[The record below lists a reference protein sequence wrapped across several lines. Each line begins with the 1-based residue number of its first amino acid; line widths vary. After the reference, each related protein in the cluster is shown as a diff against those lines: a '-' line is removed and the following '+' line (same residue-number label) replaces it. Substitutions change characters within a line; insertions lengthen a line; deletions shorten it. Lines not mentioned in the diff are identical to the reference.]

1 MCESG
6 RLHPSAMN
14 SARTRSREV
23 NYAVTTHRPAESVAF
38 HATLLHFCG
47 NFIDAFN
54 RESEPRPRAA
64 IEPTM
69 SRISLFPRQSRLS
82 RAVRGALAIL
92 ALGATASAWAAGT
105 GETPAS
111 AAGDAVPLTV
121 TVQPGQS
128 LNDIAKA
135 ATQSRDPGVL
145 ARAGRALFDANPQ
158 AFMKHDASR
167 LKVGATLTV
176 PALDATGAALVPA
189 GASAAS
195 AASGTAAVSA
205 PAAASGGAAVAQ
217 HGASAP
223 HPGSTVQ
230 SAPVV
235 PVHAAPVSGASVTMA
250 AGASASAG
258 ASAAHGASAV
268 ESMQPAAPVAGA
280 SGPHVWSGTIQSVP
294 SSASGAAISPAS
306 GGQVPG
312 MNEPAGAAPVT
323 GASQPRPSSL
333 QQLLALKNR
342 VLMELQKHG
351 IGKPATTNDVTP
363 APAPA
368 PAPAPVAPRPAAN
381 DAGASAAAPAAGESA
396 SGVAA
401 SAVQPA
407 SASAP
412 AQPAAPVAAPARSTE
427 QMDWRPAAVAGAAV
441 LVLAA
446 GFAWRKRRKS
456 RRTDEA
462 GTDTAATATA
472 AGGVA
477 AAAATAQAEA
487 APSVE
492 PELPI
497 RPEMPVARDAASDLS
512 LAAATAAAAEP
523 VETPQTPDTDVSA
536 ATEGEKPHVAQPEL
550 PAAHAVVP
558 PVSEAAP
565 VSLDAEPIEKVAAET
580 QTEKSAETPID
591 TSAETRVATPAET
604 RVETPAAPAATEA
617 QHATLMQNAISA
629 LNSLDMPLP
638 PRTPDEPSLA
648 ADEPA
653 AQAGH
658 SDTHKIATNGQA
670 AQRLPIGSID
680 PAPEHPADQD
690 DEFDWDPDAATPASH
705 AGSPFATSSLP
716 PLGGAQFGAL
726 KLDFDLDLP
735 SAPGAVLPALTPDEL
750 ARIARNKLDLA
761 SEYVELG
768 DLSGARTL
776 LQEVV
781 DANDVATRDDARALL
796 AKLADEA

>member
-1 MCESG
+1 
-6 RLHPSAMN
+6 
-14 SARTRSREV
+14 
-23 NYAVTTHRPAESVAF
+23 
-38 HATLLHFCG
+38 
-47 NFIDAFN
+47 
-54 RESEPRPRAA
+54 
-64 IEPTM
+64 M

-92 ALGATASAWAAGT
+92 ALGATASAWAAGA
-105 GETPAS
+105 GELPAS
-111 AAGDAVPLTV
+111 TAGGAVPLTV

-195 AASGTAAVSA
+195 GAAAASA
-205 PAAASGGAAVAQ
+205 PAAASGGTAVAQ

-230 SAPVV
+230 SAPVA
-235 PVHAAPVSGASVTMA
+235 PAVHAAPVSGASAATA
-250 AGASASAG
+250 AGASASVG

-280 SGPHVWSGTIQSVP
+280 SGPHVWSGAIQSAP
-294 SSASGAAISPAS
+294 SSASGAAIPPAPGS
-306 GGQVPG
+306 QVSG
-312 MNEPAGAAPVT
+312 MNEPAGVAPVAD
-323 GASQPRPSSL
+323 ASQPRPSSL

-351 IGKPATTNDVTP
+351 IGKPATTNEV

-368 PAPAPVAPRPAAN
+368 APRPAAS
-381 DAGASAAAPAAGESA
+381 DAGASAAAPTAGEAA

-407 SASAP
+407 SVSVSAL
-412 AQPAAPVAAPARSTE
+412 AQPAAPVVAPARSNE

-441 LVLAA
+441 IALAA
-446 GFAWRKRRKS
+446 GFAWRKRRKGRGTEES
-456 RRTDEA
+456 GA
-462 GTDTAATATA
+462 GAAA
-472 AGGVA
+472 APAAVGGA
-477 AAAATAQAEA
+477 AAAAAED

-512 LAAATAAAAEP
+512 LAAATAAAAETIEP
-523 VETPQTPDTDVSA
+523 PDTDVSPA
-536 ATEGEKPHVAQPEL
+536 QEEATPHGEQLEWPS
-550 PAAHAVVP
+550 AHAAEP
-558 PVSEAAP
+558 PASEAAP
-565 VSLDAEPIEKVAAET
+565 VPNVAGPEEQAAAA
-580 QTEKSAETPID
+580 K
-591 TSAETRVATPAET
+591 PAEMPA
-604 RVETPAAPAATEA
+604 ETPAAPAAAEA
-617 QHATLMQNAISA
+617 QHEVLMQNAISA

-638 PRTPDEPSLA
+638 PRTPDELSLE

-653 AQAGH
+653 AQAGQP
-658 SDTHKIATNGQA
+658 DTGEIATNGQA
-670 AQRLPIGSID
+670 AQHLPADSID

-690 DEFDWDPDAATPASH
+690 DEFDWDPDAATPASQ
-705 AGSPFATSSLP
+705 AGSPFATSPLP
-716 PLGGAQFGAL
+716 PLGGAHFGAL

-735 SAPGAVLPALTPDEL
+735 SAPGAALPALTPDEL

-781 DANDVATRDDARALL
+781 DANDAATRDDARALL

>member
-1 MCESG
+1 
-6 RLHPSAMN
+6 
-14 SARTRSREV
+14 
-23 NYAVTTHRPAESVAF
+23 
-38 HATLLHFCG
+38 
-47 NFIDAFN
+47 
-54 RESEPRPRAA
+54 
-64 IEPTM
+64 M

-92 ALGATASAWAAGT
+92 ALGAAASAWAAGT
-105 GETPAS
+105 VELPAS
-111 AAGDAVPLTV
+111 AAGGDAPLTV

-135 ATQSRDPGVL
+135 ATQSHDPAVL

-158 AFMKHDASR
+158 AFMKRDASR

-195 AASGTAAVSA
+195 GTTAASA
-205 PAAASGGAAVAQ
+205 PAAASGGTAEAQ

-223 HPGSTVQ
+223 HPGAAAQ
-230 SAPVV
+230 AAPVT
-235 PVHAAPVSGASVTMA
+235 PAVHAAPVSGASVATA
-250 AGASASAG
+250 AGTSASVG

-268 ESMQPAAPVAGA
+268 DSLQPAAPAAGA
-280 SGPHVWSGTIQSVP
+280 SGPHVWSGAIQSAP
-294 SSASGAAISPAS
+294 SSASEAAVQP
-306 GGQVPG
+306 VPG
-312 MNEPAGAAPVT
+312 SPVSGSHEPAGATPAT

-351 IGKPATTNDVTP
+351 IGKPGTTNGVAPVP

-368 PAPAPVAPRPAAN
+368 APRPAAN
-381 DAGASAAAPAAGESA
+381 DAGASAAAPAASEAA

-401 SAVQPA
+401 SAAQPA
-407 SASAP
+407 SVP
-412 AQPAAPVAAPARSTE
+412 EQPVAPVATPARRTE

-441 LVLAA
+441 IVLAA
-446 GFAWRKRRKS
+446 GFAWRKRRKG
-456 RRTDEA
+456 RGTGDA
-462 GTDTAATATA
+462 GAAATA
-472 AGGVA
+472 AGA
-477 AAAATAQAEA
+477 AAAPEAEA
-487 APSVE
+487 PPSIDHT
-492 PELPI
+492 LPI
-497 RPEMPVARDAASDLS
+497 QPEMPVARDAASDQS
-512 LAAATAAAAEP
+512 LAAATAAAAET
-523 VETPQTPDTDVSA
+523 VEPTVADVPSA
-536 ATEGEKPHVAQPEL
+536 PEVAKLHDEQPEL
-550 PAAHAVVP
+550 PAARAAVP
-558 PVSEAAP
+558 PASETAP
-565 VSLDAEPIEKVAAET
+565 APHDAEPAEPAA
-580 QTEKSAETPID
+580 AAA
-591 TSAETRVATPAET
+591 TSADTPASPST
-604 RVETPAAPAATEA
+604 TDA

-638 PRTPDEPSLA
+638 PRTSDEAPLTPDELSA
-648 ADEPA
+648 R
-653 AQAGH
+653 AGQ
-658 SDTHKIATNGQA
+658 SGTGGIATNGQA
-670 AQRLPIGSID
+670 ASPPPIGAGH
-680 PAPEHPADQD
+680 PTPEHPADQD
-690 DEFDWDPDAATPASH
+690 NEYDWDPDAATPAGH
-705 AGSPFATSSLP
+705 AGSTPALS

-735 SAPGAVLPALTPDEL
+735 SAPGAALPALTADEL

-781 DANDVATRDDARALL
+781 DANDAATRDDARALL

>member
-1 MCESG
+1 
-6 RLHPSAMN
+6 
-14 SARTRSREV
+14 
-23 NYAVTTHRPAESVAF
+23 
-38 HATLLHFCG
+38 
-47 NFIDAFN
+47 
-54 RESEPRPRAA
+54 
-64 IEPTM
+64 M

-105 GETPAS
+105 GELPAS
-111 AAGDAVPLTV
+111 AADGAAPLTV

-176 PALDATGAALVPA
+176 PALDATGAAVVPA
-189 GASAAS
+189 AASAAS
-195 AASGTAAVSA
+195 AASGAVAASA
-205 PAAASGGAAVAQ
+205 PAAASGGTAVAQ

-230 SAPVV
+230 SAPVA
-235 PVHAAPVSGASVTMA
+235 PPAHAVPVSGASAATA
-250 AGASASAG
+250 AGASASVG
-258 ASAAHGASAV
+258 ASATHGASAV
-268 ESMQPAAPVAGA
+268 ESMQPAAPGAGA
-280 SGPHVWSGTIQSVP
+280 SGPHVWSGAIQSVP
-294 SSASGAAISPAS
+294 SSASGAGIPPAS
-306 GGQVPG
+306 GSQVPG
-312 MNEPAGAAPVT
+312 MNEPAGATPAT

-351 IGKPATTNDVTP
+351 IGKPATTNEVT
-363 APAPA
+363 PA

-381 DAGASAAAPAAGESA
+381 DAGASATASTTGEAA

-407 SASAP
+407 SASVSTP
-412 AQPAAPVAAPARSTE
+412 AQPAAPVVAPAPSHE
-427 QMDWRPAAVAGAAV
+427 QIDWRPAAVAGAAV
-441 LVLAA
+441 IVLAA

-456 RRTDEA
+456 RRTDDA

-472 AGGVA
+472 AA
-477 AAAATAQAEA
+477 AAAQAEA

-497 RPEMPVARDAASDLS
+497 RPEMPVARDAASDLN

-523 VETPQTPDTDVSA
+523 VEMPATDVSPTPEVTA
-536 ATEGEKPHVAQPEL
+536 AHVEQPEL
-550 PAAHAVVP
+550 PIAHAAVP
-558 PVSEAAP
+558 PASETAP
-565 VSLDAEPIEKVAAET
+565 VSHDAEPVEKVAAEAHAQT
-580 QTEKSAETPID
+580 QAEKPAETSSGTPIE
-591 TSAETRVATPAET
+591 TSAEPRVAMP
-604 RVETPAAPAATEA
+604 VETSAAPAATEA
-617 QHATLMQNAISA
+617 QHAALMQNAISA
-629 LNSLDMPLP
+629 LSSLDMPLP
-638 PRTPDEPSLA
+638 PRTPDEQSLA

-653 AQAGH
+653 AQAGQ
-658 SDTHKIATNGQA
+658 SDTNEIATNGQA
-670 AQRLPIGSID
+670 AHRPPIGSID
-680 PAPEHPADQD
+680 PAPEHPVAQD
-690 DEFDWDPDAATPASH
+690 DEFDWDPDAATPASQ
-705 AGSPFATSSLP
+705 AGSQFATSSLP

-735 SAPGAVLPALTPDEL
+735 SAPGAALPALTPDEL

-781 DANDVATRDDARALL
+781 DANDAATRDEACALL

>member
-1 MCESG
+1 
-6 RLHPSAMN
+6 
-14 SARTRSREV
+14 
-23 NYAVTTHRPAESVAF
+23 
-38 HATLLHFCG
+38 
-47 NFIDAFN
+47 
-54 RESEPRPRAA
+54 
-64 IEPTM
+64 M

-105 GETPAS
+105 GELPAS
-111 AAGDAVPLTV
+111 AADGAAPLTV

-158 AFMKHDASR
+158 AFMKRDASR

-176 PALDATGAALVPA
+176 PALDATGAAVVPA
-189 GASAAS
+189 AAS
-195 AASGTAAVSA
+195 AASGAAAASA
-205 PAAASGGAAVAQ
+205 PAAASGGTAVAQ

-230 SAPVV
+230 SAPVA
-235 PVHAAPVSGASVTMA
+235 PAVHAAPVSGASVATA
-250 AGASASAG
+250 AGASASVG

-294 SSASGAAISPAS
+294 SSASGAVIPPAS
-306 GGQVPG
+306 GSQVPG

-351 IGKPATTNDVTP
+351 IGKPATTNEVKP
-363 APAPA
+363 ASA
-368 PAPAPVAPRPAAN
+368 PAPAPVAPRPAAS
-381 DAGASAAAPAAGESA
+381 DAGASAAAAASATGEAA

-401 SAVQPA
+401 SAVPPA
-407 SASAP
+407 SVSAP
-412 AQPAAPVAAPARSTE
+412 AQPAAPVVAPARSHE

-441 LVLAA
+441 IVLAA

-456 RRTDEA
+456 RRTDDA
-462 GTDTAATATA
+462 GADTVAAATA
-472 AGGVA
+472 AGGVT

-487 APSVE
+487 APFVE

-497 RPEMPVARDAASDLS
+497 RPEMPVARDAASDLN

-523 VETPQTPDTDVSA
+523 VETPDADLSPSSNVA
-536 ATEGEKPHVAQPEL
+536 KPHVEQPEL
-550 PAAHAVVP
+550 PTAHAAVP
-558 PVSEAAP
+558 AASETAP
-565 VSLDAEPIEKVAAET
+565 VSHDAEPIEKVAAET
-580 QTEKSAETPID
+580 PAEKPVETSSATPIE
-591 TSAETRVATPAET
+591 TSVEPRVATP
-604 RVETPAAPAATEA
+604 VETPAAPAATEA
-617 QHATLMQNAISA
+617 QHAALMQNAISA
-629 LNSLDMPLP
+629 LSSLDMPLP

-653 AQAGH
+653 AQAGQ
-658 SDTHKIATNGQA
+658 SDIDKIATNGQV
-670 AQRLPIGSID
+670 AQRLPFGSID

-690 DEFDWDPDAATPASH
+690 DEFDWDPDAATPASQ

-735 SAPGAVLPALTPDEL
+735 SAPGAALPALTPDEL

-781 DANDVATRDDARALL
+781 DANDAATRDDARALL

>member
-1 MCESG
+1 
-6 RLHPSAMN
+6 
-14 SARTRSREV
+14 
-23 NYAVTTHRPAESVAF
+23 
-38 HATLLHFCG
+38 
-47 NFIDAFN
+47 
-54 RESEPRPRAA
+54 
-64 IEPTM
+64 M

-105 GETPAS
+105 GELPAS
-111 AAGDAVPLTV
+111 AADGAAPLTV

-158 AFMKHDASR
+158 AFMKRDASR

-176 PALDATGAALVPA
+176 PALDATGAAVVPA
-189 GASAAS
+189 AAS
-195 AASGTAAVSA
+195 AASGAAAASA
-205 PAAASGGAAVAQ
+205 PAAASGGTAVAQ

-230 SAPVV
+230 SAPVA
-235 PVHAAPVSGASVTMA
+235 PAVHAAPVSGASVATA
-250 AGASASAG
+250 AGASASVG

-268 ESMQPAAPVAGA
+268 ESMQPAAPVTGA

-294 SSASGAAISPAS
+294 SSASGAVTPPVSGSP
-306 GGQVPG
+306 VPG
-312 MNEPAGAAPVT
+312 INEPAGAAPVT

-351 IGKPATTNDVTP
+351 IGKPATTNELK
-363 APAPA
+363 
-368 PAPAPVAPRPAAN
+368 PAPAPVAPRPAAS
-381 DAGASAAAPAAGESA
+381 DAGASAAAAASTTGEAA

-407 SASAP
+407 SVSVP
-412 AQPAAPVAAPARSTE
+412 AQPAAPVVTPARSNK

-441 LVLAA
+441 IVLAA

-456 RRTDEA
+456 RRTDDA
-462 GTDTAATATA
+462 GADTLAAATA
-472 AGGVA
+472 AGGVTA
-477 AAAATAQAEA
+477 AAAAAQAEA

-497 RPEMPVARDAASDLS
+497 RPEMPVARDAASNLN

-523 VETPQTPDTDVSA
+523 VETPDTDLSPSSDVA
-536 ATEGEKPHVAQPEL
+536 KPHVEQPEL
-550 PAAHAVVP
+550 PTAHAAVP
-558 PVSEAAP
+558 PASETAP
-565 VSLDAEPIEKVAAET
+565 VSHDAEPIEKDAVET
-580 QTEKSAETPID
+580 SSETPIE
-591 TSAETRVATPAET
+591 TSVETRVATQ
-604 RVETPAAPAATEA
+604 VETPTAPAATDA
-617 QHATLMQNAISA
+617 QHAALMQNAISA
-629 LNSLDMPLP
+629 LSSLDMPLP
-638 PRTPDEPSLA
+638 PRTQDEPSLA

-653 AQAGH
+653 AQAGQ
-658 SDTHKIATNGQA
+658 SDTDKIATNGQA
-670 AQRLPIGSID
+670 AQRLPIGSTD

-690 DEFDWDPDAATPASH
+690 DEFDWDPDAATPASQ
-705 AGSPFATSSLP
+705 AGSPFATASLP

-735 SAPGAVLPALTPDEL
+735 SAPGAALPALTPDEL

-781 DANDVATRDDARALL
+781 DANDAATRDDARALL

>member
-1 MCESG
+1 
-6 RLHPSAMN
+6 
-14 SARTRSREV
+14 
-23 NYAVTTHRPAESVAF
+23 
-38 HATLLHFCG
+38 
-47 NFIDAFN
+47 
-54 RESEPRPRAA
+54 
-64 IEPTM
+64 M

-105 GETPAS
+105 GDLPAS
-111 AAGDAVPLTV
+111 AAGGAVPLTV
-121 TVQPGQS
+121 TVQSGQS

-189 GASAAS
+189 SAS
-195 AASGTAAVSA
+195 AASGVSGAAAASA
-205 PAAASGGAAVAQ
+205 PAAASSGTAVVQ

-223 HPGSTVQ
+223 HPGATPAATAP
-230 SAPVV
+230 SAPVA
-235 PVHAAPVSGASVTMA
+235 PAVHAAPVSGASVATATGA
-250 AGASASAG
+250 AASVG

-280 SGPHVWSGTIQSVP
+280 SGPHVWSGAIQSVP
-294 SSASGAAISPAS
+294 SSASGAALPPVAGS
-306 GGQVPG
+306 QVSG

-351 IGKPATTNDVTP
+351 IGKPATTNEVTP

-368 PAPAPVAPRPAAN
+368 PVASRPAAS
-381 DAGASAAAPAAGESA
+381 DAGASATAPAAGEAASA
-396 SGVAA
+396 VAA

-407 SASAP
+407 SVSAP

-441 LVLAA
+441 IVLAA
-446 GFAWRKRRKS
+446 GFAWRKRRKGV
-456 RRTDEA
+456 RAEETGDTGDTRT
-462 GTDTAATATA
+462 GATA
-472 AGGVA
+472 AAAVAGSAAAVA
-477 AAAATAQAEA
+477 AGTEA

-512 LAAATAAAAEP
+512 LAAATAAAAETAEPP
-523 VETPQTPDTDVSA
+523 VTDVSSA
-536 ATEGEKPHVAQPEL
+536 PEAVQPHDEQAEL
-550 PAAHAVVP
+550 PASHAVVP
-558 PVSEAAP
+558 TAGEAAP
-565 VSLDAEPIEKVAAET
+565 APHDAEPLEQIAAE
-580 QTEKSAETPID
+580 KPAEQ
-591 TSAETRVATPAET
+591 PAET
-604 RVETPAAPAATEA
+604 TPIVTAATEA
-617 QHATLMQNAISA
+617 QHAALMQNAISA

-638 PRTPDEPSLA
+638 PRMPDESSLTS
-648 ADEPA
+648 DES
-653 AQAGH
+653 QARAGQ
-658 SDTHKIATNGQA
+658 SDTDKSATNGQA
-670 AQRLPIGSID
+670 DPHLPIGSIE

-690 DEFDWDPDAATPASH
+690 DEFDWDPDAATPAGQ
-705 AGSPFATSSLP
+705 AGGPFATSSLP

-735 SAPGAVLPALTPDEL
+735 STPGAALPALTPDEL

-761 SEYVELG
+761 TEYVELG

-781 DANDVATRDDARALL
+781 DANDTATRDDARALL
-796 AKLADEA
+796 AKLADEV